1 MGLDIAAVNSGMC
14 IIEARCLSEYPW
26 IEIVDTYEEWHYS
39 DLGSFQD
46 RMRVSSRISE
56 FQTDDYN
63 VDLVVLEDYAKRM
76 GKTNTSAYEHAELC
90 SLIKAFTIASG
101 KPMLIIPPTTM
112 RSFMAIPNG
121 LKDKGKQ
128 MIIDNVK
135 EIYGFES
142 KAPRKNQRSNI
153 TDAFVHAVIGALVIY
168 GINGILVEEELDD
181 QAKKLL
187 FGKGKTTGILDRP
200 QFQYNFP
207 EKEEEENGTEEH
219 GT

>member
-14 IIEARCLSEYPW
+14 IIEARPLSEYPW
-26 IEIVDTYEEWHYS
+26 IEIVDTYEEWHYA

-46 RMRVSSRISE
+46 RMRVASRISE
-56 FQTDDYN
+56 FSTDDYN
-63 VDLVVLEDYAKRM
+63 VDLVVLEDYAKRI

-90 SLIKAFTIASG
+90 SLIKAFTISSG
-101 KPMLIIPPTTM
+101 KRMLIIPPTTM

-135 EIYGFES
+135 ETYGFES

-153 TDAFVHAVIGALVIY
+153 TDAFVHSVIGALVIY
-168 GINGILVEEELDD
+168 GMNGTLDEEELDE

-187 FGKGKTTGILDRP
+187 FGKGAKTGILERP
-200 QFQYNFP
+200 QLYYNFP
-207 EKEEEENGTEEH
+207 KTEEEDEDATEKEE
-219 GT
+219 